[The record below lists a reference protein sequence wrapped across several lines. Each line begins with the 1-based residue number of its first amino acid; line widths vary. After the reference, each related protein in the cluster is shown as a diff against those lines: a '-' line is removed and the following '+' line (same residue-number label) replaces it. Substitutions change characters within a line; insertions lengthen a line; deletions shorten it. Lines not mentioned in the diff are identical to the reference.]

1 MLAHIGT
8 TFGASGCLVVLL
20 LLTAVRLRR
29 ALALRRRP
37 AVYRRRARKLQ
48 ERTAA
53 LFLFPSASAI
63 TTTRHLRML
72 TCPCALTHA
81 SGHAQRTLRPTASA
95 TGDGRA
101 RRCARAQPGGAHRL
115 QELCIRPAVSN
126 ACLMHQLRRKCDW
139 RREPLLPACM
149 AVRSASSVHVCSIEP
164 HPVTRD
170 LSPSGSIA
178 VVFLLDAS
186 ARLGKAS

>member
-8 TFGASGCLVVLL
+8 MFGASGCLVVLL

-48 ERTAA
+48 ERAAA

-95 TGDGRA
+95 RPVMATL
-101 RRCARAQPGGAHRL
+101 GGV
-115 QELCIRPAVSN
+115 QEHSPAALIGFKN
-126 ACLMHQLRRKCDW
+126 FAYGPQYQT
-139 RREPLLPACM
+139 PA
-149 AVRSASSVHVCSIEP
+149 
-164 HPVTRD
+164 
-170 LSPSGSIA
+170 
-178 VVFLLDAS
+178 
-186 ARLGKAS
+186 